1 METCSIN
8 ALRRVLTDSIPAW
21 LARFKSPGLAVAIV
35 DHCAPVWTATFG
47 FADVTSK
54 RPVTRNTAFPM
65 GSISKTF
72 TAWAIMTLVQEGK
85 VELDAPADSY
95 LKQWHMPASSF
106 DARQVTVR
114 RLLAHTAGVNVGS
127 ALGVSL
133 PARFPTLL
141 ELMNGQVKG
150 FEDQK
155 VQVTE
160 RPGSRVRYS
169 GGGYEILQLIVED
182 VTGERFAD
190 YARRRILAPLGM
202 QFSSFIWNDSVAAR
216 MATPYR
222 EDGSQTFPQ
231 LRYPAA
237 GVAGLYSTIDD
248 MSAFLLAH
256 CERTGKAAGA
266 GVITAASLRRMMRS
280 DATAIEYGLGY
291 EIVPVG
297 GRPFPGHSGSNAYE

>member
-1 METCSIN
+1 LETCSIN

-127 ALGVSL
+127 VLGVSL

-182 VTGERFAD
+182 VTGRSRRAWPLHIGKT
-190 YARRRILAPLGM
+190 ARRPFLSCGTRRPGPPDCIPRSTTCRRSSWRTANAPARPPAPV
-202 QFSSFIWNDSVAAR
+202 SS
-216 MATPYR
+216 P
-222 EDGSQTFPQ
+222 P
-231 LRYPAA
+231 
-237 GVAGLYSTIDD
+237 
-248 MSAFLLAH
+248 
-256 CERTGKAAGA
+256 
-266 GVITAASLRRMMRS
+266 
-280 DATAIEYGLGY
+280 
-291 EIVPVG
+291 
-297 GRPFPGHSGSNAYE
+297 RPCGE